1 MLFRINWTK
10 LFPGWCWNF
19 MGTPRFPV
27 DATCKLPNNC
37 HNLCASANFLNRPK
51 MLFILFAGYV
61 WISIISP
68 YREDLR
74 CTSVVTSLPCA
85 GAVDVCHQ
93 RSSLIGGDDGWNQP
107 SHVVLWVQLGFVGF
121 HYLLA
126 AKNISNDS
134 YLVIVAVGFTYNLY
148 HLSRVCLKQISGFPN
163 FLRWKMCL
171 FFIIYIVVGKTFP
184 WFCFSAPFFP
194 WSIFCSLQ
202 ISSASSLRW
211 TRWTRWTTGICALLM
226 TCWAEGRPKPSE
238 TFRYD
243 LLDRFRKVHS
253 GGTYLGNIKQWDG
266 KEWETRWSDEG
277 HETDACSKLTSLN
290 RKVWTLRRCFT
301 YISQMLHGTG
311 RFTYRFTMKTS
322 HPSR

>member
-1 MLFRINWTK
+1 MCEYQSYLLTVKICDVHPWSHPC
-10 LFPGWCWNF
+10 LVPELL
-19 MGTPRFPV
+19 M
-27 DATCKLPNNC
+27 
-37 HNLCASANFLNRPK
+37 S
-51 MLFILFAGYV
+51 
-61 WISIISP
+61 
-68 YREDLR
+68 
-74 CTSVVTSLPCA
+74 VTSDHNK
-85 GAVDVCHQ
+85 G
-93 RSSLIGGDDGWNQP
+93 RWSLIGGDDGWNQP
-107 SHVVLWVQLGFVGF
+107 SHVVFWVQLGFVGF

-211 TRWTRWTTGICALLM
+211 TRWTRWTTGICVLLM

-253 GGTYLGNIKQWDG
+253 GGTYLGDIKQWDG
-266 KEWETRWSDEG
+266 KTWETRWSDEG

-290 RKVWTLRRCFT
+290 RKVWTLRRCST